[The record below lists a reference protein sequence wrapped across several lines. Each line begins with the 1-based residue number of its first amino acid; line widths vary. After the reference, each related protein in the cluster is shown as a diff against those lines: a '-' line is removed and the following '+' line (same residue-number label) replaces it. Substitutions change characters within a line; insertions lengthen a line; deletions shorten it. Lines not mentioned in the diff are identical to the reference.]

1 MFVMNQL
8 AGFSAGGQQVLL
20 TDEGQSA
27 DGGSGSTVNITSQ
40 SSNGP
45 FTVVC
50 VHWHHGSSTYTLSS
64 LTFDGNAMTI
74 LVQATL
80 SGGNNNGCA
89 IAIIAGAF
97 SSKTV
102 ALTFSG
108 TVGSAGISVLS
119 LSGLISA
126 TAEDT
131 DSDTGASPA
140 LASLTAPSVG
150 GIALV
155 AHATN
160 DQVAYTNA
168 TELVDKDFHSSNSG
182 GVGYVPG
189 TPAGNISVDE
199 PGALVGVSLR

>member
-1 MFVMNQL
+1 MFVVNQL
-8 AGFSAGGQQVLL
+8 AGFSAGGLQVLL

-27 DGGSGSTVNITSQ
+27 DGGSAQTVNIAGQ

-50 VHWHHGSSTYTLSS
+50 VHWHHGGSKYPLSR

-74 LVQATL
+74 LVQDTL
-80 SGGNNNGCA
+80 GSGNHNGCA

-102 ALTFSG
+102 ALTFGG

-126 TAEDT
+126 AAEDT
-131 DSDTGASPA
+131 DSDTGATPSLGA
-140 LASLTAPSVG
+140 LAAPSVG

-155 AHATN
+155 AHATSV
-160 DQVAYTNA
+160 QVTYTNA
-168 TELVDKDFHSSNSG
+168 TELVDKDFRSNNSG

-199 PGALVGVSLR
+199 TGALVGVSLR